1 MPLGEGVRYRWVER
15 GGKKIRLAFRGKKKV
30 VEVKVK
36 GEKAKRVG
44 GGGKKVRL
52 VPKKK

>member
-1 MPLGEGVRYRWVER
+1 MPLGEGVRYRWIER
-15 GGKKIRLAFRGKKKV
+15 GGKKIRLAFKGKKKV

-36 GEKAKRVG
+36 GGEAKRVG
-44 GGGKKVRL
+44 GGGKRVRL